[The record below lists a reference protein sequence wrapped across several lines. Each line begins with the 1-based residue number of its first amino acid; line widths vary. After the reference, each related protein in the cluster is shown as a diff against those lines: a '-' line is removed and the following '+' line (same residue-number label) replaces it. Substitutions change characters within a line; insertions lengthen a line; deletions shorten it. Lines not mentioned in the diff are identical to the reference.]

1 VGLFIKSKPKF
12 NTFAKNIDE
21 KMEELLKK
29 FENKK
34 PEIVFE
40 WKDEKTDAEG
50 WIVINSLRGGAAA
63 GGTRMRI
70 GVTKDEVL
78 ALAKT
83 MEVKFTVAGP
93 PIGGGKSGINFDP
106 RDPRKKEVLKRWYAA
121 AKPLLKTYYGTGGDM
136 NVDEVHEVIPMC
148 EEQGISFPLEGI
160 VNGHLRR
167 DEKGKMKI
175 INQLKEGVPLIVREE
190 SLTPNPNNNY
200 SVGDLITGYGVSE
213 TILHYYTIYG
223 GQVKG
228 KRVIIQGWGNVAGA
242 AAYYLAQAGAVIVGI
257 IDKAGGVVKSE
268 GYSFK
273 EIQSFLENRSSNF
286 LETEDMLSFKQANE
300 NIWSVGAE
308 IFVPAAASRLLTQA
322 QLDAMVD
329 NGLEVISSGA
339 NVPFADKEIFFGP
352 ISKSADERV
361 SVLPDF
367 IANCGMARVFAYLME
382 DNVEMTDKAIFSD
395 TSNCIKNALTKSHAI
410 NNSKTNISKT
420 AIEIALKQ
428 LV

>member
-1 VGLFIKSKPKF
+1 MKSKPKF
-12 NTFAKNIDE
+12 NTFAKKYITK

-29 FENKK
+29 FEDKE

-63 GGTRMRI
+63 GGTRMRV

-148 EEQGISFPLEGI
+148 EEQGILFPLEGI
-160 VNGHLRR
+160 VNGHHRR
-167 DEKGKMKI
+167 DEQGKMKI
-175 INQLKEGVPLIVREE
+175 INQLKVGVPLIVREA
-190 SLTPNPNNNY
+190 SLTPNPDKDY

-213 TILHYYTIYG
+213 TILHYYNIYG
-223 GQVKG
+223 GEVKG

-242 AAYYLAQAGAVIVGI
+242 AAYYLAQAGAIIVGI
-257 IDKAGGVVKSE
+257 IDKSGGILKAE
-268 GYSFK
+268 GYSFN

-286 LETEDMLSFKQANE
+286 LETEDMLSFEQANE
-300 NIWSVGAE
+300 KIWSVGAE

-382 DNVEMTDKAIFSD
+382 NNVEITDIAIFAD
-395 TSNCIKNALTKSHAI
+395 TSDCIKNALIKSHSI
-410 NNSKTNISKT
+410 NNSKTNLSKT
-420 AIEIALKQ
+420 AFEIALKQ

>member
-1 VGLFIKSKPKF
+1 ML
-12 NTFAKNIDE
+12 
-21 KMEELLKK
+21 ELLKK
-29 FENKK
+29 FEDKK
-34 PEIVFE
+34 PEVVFE
-40 WKDEKTDAEG
+40 WKDEHTNAEG

-63 GGTRMRI
+63 GGTRMRV
-70 GVTKDEVL
+70 GVTRNEVL

-106 RDPRKKEVLKRWYAA
+106 RDPRKKEVLQRWYAA

-148 EEQGISFPLEGI
+148 EEQGILFPLEGI
-160 VNGHLRR
+160 VNGHHRK

-175 INQLKEGVPLIVREE
+175 INQLKAGVPLIVKETT
-190 SLTPNPNNNY
+190 LTPDPNKDY

-213 TILHYYTIYG
+213 AILHYYNIYG
-223 GQVKG
+223 GEVKG
-228 KRVIIQGWGNVAGA
+228 KRVIVQGWGNVAGA
-242 AAYYLAQAGAVIVGI
+242 AAYYLAQAGAIIVGI
-257 IDKAGGVVKSE
+257 IDIGGGVINTE
-268 GYSFK
+268 GYSFS
-273 EIQSFLENRSSNF
+273 EIKDLLTNRTSNF
-286 LETEDMLSFKQANE
+286 LEAENMMSFEEVNKK
-300 NIWSVGAE
+300 IWSVGAE
-308 IFVPAAASRLLTQA
+308 IFVPAAASRLLSQS
-322 QLDAMVD
+322 QLDQMID
-329 NGLEVISSGA
+329 GGLEVISSGA

-382 DNVEMTDKAIFSD
+382 DNIEMTDVAIFKD
-395 TSNCIKNALTKSHAI
+395 TSDRIGKALQDSYN
-410 NNSKTNISKT
+410 NNSSKQNISKT
-420 AIEIALKQ
+420 AFEIALKQ

>member
-1 VGLFIKSKPKF
+1 
-12 NTFAKNIDE
+12 
-21 KMEELLKK
+21 MEELLKK
-29 FENKK
+29 FEDKK
-34 PEIVFE
+34 PVVVFE
-40 WKDEKTDAEG
+40 WKDTETDAEG

-70 GVTKDEVL
+70 GVTRDEVL

-106 RDPRKKEVLKRWYAA
+106 RDPRKKEVLRRWYAA

-148 EEQGISFPLEGI
+148 EEQGILFPLEGI
-160 VNGHLRR
+160 VNGHHRR
-167 DEKGKMKI
+167 DEQGKMKI
-175 INQLKEGVPLIVREE
+175 INQLKVGVPLIVKEE
-190 SLTPNPNNNY
+190 SLTPNPNKDY

-213 TILHYYTIYG
+213 TILHYYNIYG
-223 GQVKG
+223 GEIKG

-242 AAYYLAQAGAVIVGI
+242 AAYYLAQAGAIIVGI
-257 IDKAGGVVKSE
+257 IDKAGGLVKPE
-268 GYSFK
+268 GYSFEK
-273 EIQSFLENRSSNF
+273 IESLLENRSSNF
-286 LETEDMLSFKQANE
+286 LETEDMLTFEQANE
-300 NIWSVGAE
+300 KIWSVGAE

-382 DNVEMTDKAIFSD
+382 DNVEMTDKAIFAD
-395 TSNCIKNALTKSHAI
+395 TSDCIKNALIKSHSI

-420 AIEIALKQ
+420 AFEIALKQ

>member
-1 VGLFIKSKPKF
+1 
-12 NTFAKNIDE
+12 
-21 KMEELLKK
+21 MEELLKK
-29 FENKK
+29 FEDKK

-63 GGTRMRI
+63 GGTRMRV

-106 RDPRKKEVLKRWYAA
+106 RDPRKKEVLRRWYAA

-136 NVDEVHEVIPMC
+136 NVDEVHEVMPMC
-148 EEQGISFPLEGI
+148 EEQGILFPLEGI
-160 VNGHLRR
+160 VNGHHRR
-167 DEKGKMKI
+167 DEQGKMKI
-175 INQLKEGVPLIVREE
+175 INQLKVGVPLIVKDK
-190 SLTPNPNNNY
+190 SLTPNPNN
-200 SVGDLITGYGVSE
+200 
-213 TILHYYTIYG
+213 YYNIYG

-242 AAYYLAQAGAVIVGI
+242 AAYYLAQAGAIIVGI
-257 IDKAGGVVKSE
+257 IDKAGGIVKSE
-268 GYSFK
+268 GCSFE
-273 EIQSFLENRSSNF
+273 EIKSLLENRSSNY
-286 LETEDMLSFKQANE
+286 LENENMLSFEKANE
-300 NIWSVGAE
+300 KVWNVGAE
-308 IFVPAAASRLLTQA
+308 IFVPAAASRLLNQT
-322 QLDAMVD
+322 QLDAMID

-382 DNVEMTDKAIFSD
+382 DNVEMTDKAIFAD
-395 TSNCIKNALTKSHAI
+395 TSDCIKNALIKSHSI

-420 AIEIALKQ
+420 AFEIALKQ

>member
-1 VGLFIKSKPKF
+1 
-12 NTFAKNIDE
+12 
-21 KMEELLKK
+21 MEELLKK

-106 RDPRKKEVLKRWYAA
+106 RDPRKKEVLRRWYAA

-148 EEQGISFPLEGI
+148 EEQGILFPLEGI
-160 VNGHLRR
+160 VNGHHRR
-167 DEKGKMKI
+167 DEQGKMKI
-175 INQLKEGVPLIVREE
+175 INQLKVGVPLVVRDK
-190 SLTPNPNNNY
+190 SLTPNPNKDY

-213 TILHYYTIYG
+213 TILHYYNIYG
-223 GQVKG
+223 GEVKG

-242 AAYYLAQAGAVIVGI
+242 AAYYLAQAGAIIVGI
-257 IDKAGGVVKSE
+257 IDKAGGIVKSE
-268 GYSFK
+268 GYSFE
-273 EIQSFLENRSSNF
+273 EIKSLLENRSSNF
-286 LETEDMLSFKQANE
+286 LEAENILSFEQANE
-300 NIWSVGAE
+300 KVWNVGAE
-308 IFVPAAASRLLTQA
+308 IFVPAAASRLLTQT
-322 QLDAMVD
+322 QLDSMID

-382 DNVEMTDKAIFSD
+382 DNVEMTDKAIFAD
-395 TSNCIKNALTKSHAI
+395 TSDCIKNALIKSHSI
-410 NNSKTNISKT
+410 NNSKINISKT
-420 AIEIALKQ
+420 AFEIALKQ

>member
-1 VGLFIKSKPKF
+1 
-12 NTFAKNIDE
+12 
-21 KMEELLKK
+21 MEELLKK
-29 FENKK
+29 FEDKK

-63 GGTRMRI
+63 GGTRMRV

-106 RDPRKKEVLKRWYAA
+106 SDPRKKEVLRRWYAA

-136 NVDEVHEVIPMC
+136 NVDEVHEVMPMC
-148 EEQGISFPLEGI
+148 EEQGILFPLEGI
-160 VNGHLRR
+160 VNGHHRR

-175 INQLKEGVPLIVREE
+175 INQLKEGVPLIVRDK
-190 SLTPNPNNNY
+190 SLTPNPNKNY

-213 TILHYYTIYG
+213 TILHYYNIYG

-242 AAYYLAQAGAVIVGI
+242 AAYYLAQAGAIIVGI
-257 IDKAGGVVKSE
+257 IDKAGGIVKSE
-268 GYSFK
+268 GYSFE
-273 EIQSFLENRSSNF
+273 EIKSLLENRSSNF
-286 LETEDMLSFKQANE
+286 LETENMLSFEDANE
-300 NIWSVGAE
+300 KIWNVGAE
-308 IFVPAAASRLLTQA
+308 IFVPAAASRLLTQT
-322 QLDAMVD
+322 QLDSMID

-382 DNVEMTDKAIFSD
+382 DNVEMTDKAIFAD
-395 TSNCIKNALTKSHAI
+395 TSDCIKNALIKSHAI
-410 NNSKTNISKT
+410 NNSKTQISKT
-420 AIEIALKQ
+420 AFEIALKQ

>member
-1 VGLFIKSKPKF
+1 ML
-12 NTFAKNIDE
+12 
-21 KMEELLKK
+21 ELLKK
-29 FENKK
+29 FEDKK
-34 PEIVFE
+34 PEVVFE
-40 WKDEKTDAEG
+40 WKDEHTNAEG

-70 GVTKDEVL
+70 GVTRDEVL

-106 RDPRKKEVLKRWYAA
+106 RDPRKKEVLQRWYAA

-148 EEQGISFPLEGI
+148 EEQGILFPLEGI
-160 VNGHLRR
+160 VNGHHRK

-175 INQLKEGVPLIVREE
+175 INQLKAGVPLIVKEKT
-190 SLTPNPNNNY
+190 LTPDPNKDY

-213 TILHYYTIYG
+213 AILHYYNIYG
-223 GQVKG
+223 GEVKG
-228 KRVIIQGWGNVAGA
+228 KRVIVQGWGNVAGA
-242 AAYYLAQAGAVIVGI
+242 AAYYLAQTGAIIVGI
-257 IDKAGGVVKSE
+257 IDIVGGVINTE
-268 GYSFK
+268 GYSFS
-273 EIQSFLENRSSNF
+273 EIKDLLTNRTSNF
-286 LETEDMLSFKQANE
+286 LEAENMMSFEKVNK

-308 IFVPAAASRLLTQA
+308 IFVPAAASRLLSQS
-322 QLDAMVD
+322 QLDQMID
-329 NGLEVISSGA
+329 GGLEVISSGA

-382 DNVEMTDKAIFSD
+382 DNIEMKDVAIFKD
-395 TSNCIKNALTKSHAI
+395 TSNRIGKALQDSYNK
-410 NNSKTNISKT
+410 NNSKQNISKT
-420 AIEIALKQ
+420 AFEIALKQ

>member
-1 VGLFIKSKPKF
+1 
-12 NTFAKNIDE
+12 
-21 KMEELLKK
+21 MEELLKK
-29 FENKK
+29 FEDKK
-34 PEIVFE
+34 PEVVFE
-40 WKDEKTDAEG
+40 WKDTETDAEG

-106 RDPRKKEVLKRWYAA
+106 KDPRKKGVLRRWYAA

-136 NVDEVHEVIPMC
+136 NVDEVHEVMPMC
-148 EEQGISFPLEGI
+148 EEQGILFPLEGI
-160 VNGHLRR
+160 VNGHHRR
-167 DEKGKMKI
+167 DEQGKMKI
-175 INQLKEGVPLIVREE
+175 INQLKVGVPLIVRDKK
-190 SLTPNPNNNY
+190 LTPNPNKDY

-213 TILHYYTIYG
+213 AILHYYNIYG
-223 GQVKG
+223 GGLGG

-242 AAYYLAQAGAVIVGI
+242 AAYYLAQAGAIIVGI

-268 GYSFK
+268 GYSFE
-273 EIQSFLENRSSNF
+273 EIKSLLENRSSNF
-286 LETEDMLSFKQANE
+286 LEAEGILSFEQANE
-300 NIWSVGAE
+300 KIWSVGAE
-308 IFVPAAASRLLTQA
+308 IFVPAAASRLLKKA
-322 QLDAMVD
+322 QLDTMID
-329 NGLEVISSGA
+329 NGLGVISSGA

-367 IANCGMARVFAYLME
+367 IANCGMARAFSYFME
-382 DNVEMTDKAIFSD
+382 DNCQMNDISIFKAV
-395 TSNCIKNALTKSHAI
+395 SNTIKDAIQNAYDI

-420 AIEIALKQ
+420 AFEIALKQ
-428 LV
+428 LI

>member
-1 VGLFIKSKPKF
+1 
-12 NTFAKNIDE
+12 
-21 KMEELLKK
+21 MEELLKK
-29 FENKK
+29 FEDKE

-63 GGTRMRI
+63 GGTRMRV

-148 EEQGISFPLEGI
+148 KEQGILFPLEGI
-160 VNGHLRR
+160 VNGHHRR
-167 DEKGKMKI
+167 DEQGKMKI
-175 INQLKEGVPLIVREE
+175 INQLKVGVPLIVREA
-190 SLTPNPNNNY
+190 SLTPNTDKDY

-213 TILHYYTIYG
+213 TILHYYNIYG
-223 GQVKG
+223 GEIKG

-242 AAYYLAQAGAVIVGI
+242 AAYYLAQAGATIVGI
-257 IDKAGGVVKSE
+257 IDKVGGLVKPE
-268 GYSFK
+268 GYSFE
-273 EIQSFLENRSSNF
+273 EIKSLLEDRSSNF
-286 LETEDMLSFKQANE
+286 LETENMLTFKQANE
-300 NIWSVGAE
+300 KIWSVGAE

-322 QLDAMVD
+322 QLDAMID

-382 DNVEMTDKAIFSD
+382 NNVEITDIAIFAD
-395 TSNCIKNALTKSHAI
+395 TSDCIKNALIKSHSI
-410 NNSKTNISKT
+410 NNSKTNLSKT
-420 AIEIALKQ
+420 AFEIALKQ

>member
-1 VGLFIKSKPKF
+1 
-12 NTFAKNIDE
+12 
-21 KMEELLKK
+21 MEELLKK
-29 FENKK
+29 FEDKK
-34 PEIVFE
+34 PEVVFE

-63 GGTRMRI
+63 GGTRMRV

-106 RDPRKKEVLKRWYAA
+106 RDPRKQEVLRRWYAA

-136 NVDEVHEVIPMC
+136 NVDEVHEVMPMC
-148 EEQGISFPLEGI
+148 AEQGILFPLEGI
-160 VNGHLRR
+160 VNGHHSR
-167 DEKGKMKI
+167 DEEGKMKI
-175 INQLKEGVPLIVREE
+175 INQLKEGVPLIVKDEN
-190 SLTPNPNNNY
+190 LTPNPNKDY

-213 TILHYYTIYG
+213 TILHYYNIYG
-223 GQVKG
+223 GDVKG

-242 AAYYLAQAGAVIVGI
+242 AAYYLAQAGAIIVGI
-257 IDKAGGVVKSE
+257 IDKVGGVVNPD
-268 GYSFK
+268 GYSFEEVK
-273 EIQSFLENRSSNF
+273 SLLEDRTSNF
-286 LETEDMLSFKQANE
+286 LEADNMLSFEEANKKV
-300 NIWSVGAE
+300 WSVGAE
-308 IFVPAAASRLLTQA
+308 IFVPAAASRLLSQK
-322 QLDAMVD
+322 QLDTMID

-382 DNVEMTDKAIFSD
+382 DKIEMTDKAIFAD
-395 TSNCIKNALTKSHAI
+395 TSNCIKNALIKSHAI
-410 NNSKTNISKT
+410 NNSKTDISKT
-420 AIEIALKQ
+420 AFEIALKQ